1 MSRRFWIIAAAA
13 ASAAVLAFILLR
25 SGWDERNLTE
35 PEGELVE
42 AARQMFG
49 ALKLGEPFVHDMEG
63 PDHDLGAASI
73 EAVSEFCLSKR
84 HALSPLDFYD
94 NDDAG
99 LLFAALQQSCDEVD
113 SPALL
118 NPGGESDYPRVYRD
132 AILRIESAL
141 RPYGGPP
148 GRPYQQLAT
157 WHDPRATPTPQE
169 LRSIVE
175 DTAWVVYGSLA
186 AYEHGC
192 GRAGQPSDCDKIADF
207 VSGIHITMARCGE
220 ADYQDSFRGH
230 SNYDP
235 QLMEPLLTSLQLA
248 CRTLRQ
254 AQETL
259 GPPADNQD
267 WLNVVTKARATLEP
281 ALPDINKR

>member
-1 MSRRFWIIAAAA
+1 MSRRLWIIVALAAG
-13 ASAAVLAFILLR
+13 AAVLAAVLIR
-25 SGWDERNLTE
+25 SGSDERNLSG
-35 PEGELVE
+35 PENELVE

-63 PDHDLGAASI
+63 PEHDLGAASTQ
-73 EAVSEFCLSKR
+73 AVSEFCLHKK
-84 HALSPLDFYD
+84 HALSRLDFHD
-94 NDDAG
+94 NEDAAI
-99 LLFAALQQSCDEVD
+99 LFDALQLSCSEVD
-113 SPALL
+113 NALL
-118 NPGGESDYPRVYRD
+118 HEYSTVYRD
-132 AILRIESAL
+132 ATLRIGAAL
-141 RPYGGPP
+141 KPYGGSPKQ
-148 GRPYQQLAT
+148 PYQQLAT
-157 WHDPRATPTPQE
+157 WREPRATQTPQE
-169 LRSIVE
+169 LRIIVE
-175 DTAWVVYGSLA
+175 DTAWAVYGFLA

-220 ADYQDSFRGH
+220 ADYQDSFRGY

-235 QLMEPLLTSLQLA
+235 QLMEPLLTNLQHA

-254 AQETL
+254 AQEAL

-281 ALPDINKR
+281 GLPDISKR